1 MKMNVKDI
9 DVADKKVLVR
19 VDFNVPLENGNAVA
33 DDSRIRAALPTIQH
47 LIYKGARILMCSHL
61 GRPKGTVVDA
71 LRLDP
76 VAKRVSELLDREVHK
91 LDDCIGPKVTDA
103 ARNLEPCGIILLE
116 NTRFHEGEAD
126 NDAEFASR
134 LAEPADIFVNDAFAA
149 AHRAHA
155 STEGVAHYLPAV
167 AGLLME
173 REIRILD
180 RVLKDPEHP
189 FVALLGG
196 AKISDKIQVVE
207 KLLERLDALLV
218 GGGMAN
224 TILKAKGIDVGR
236 SFVEENSIQAARD
249 LLDKAGDRFVLPVDA
264 VIAEDMENQS
274 NHRIV
279 SIHEIP
285 EEWKIVD
292 IGPQTV
298 DLFRDKLSSVRLAV
312 WNGPLGVAEKK
323 PFDKGTVALAEFLA
337 ETDATS
343 IIGGGDTG
351 AVIKPLGIDDR
362 ITHIS
367 TGGGA
372 FLKYME
378 GRELPGI
385 AVLKDK

>member
-207 KLLERLDALLV
+207 KLLERLDTLLV

>member
-134 LAEPADIFVNDAFAA
+134 LGEPADIFVNDAFAA